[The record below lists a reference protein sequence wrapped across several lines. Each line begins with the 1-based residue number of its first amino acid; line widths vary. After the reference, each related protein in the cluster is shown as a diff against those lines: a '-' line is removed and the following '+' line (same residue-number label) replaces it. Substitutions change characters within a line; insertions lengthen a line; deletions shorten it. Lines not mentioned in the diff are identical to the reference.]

1 MSTITFPVAAAQA
14 VIGIILTEGLTTI
27 KDSLTRDK
35 VSLSNGYSH
44 YSELHGIYDD
54 LNYLLKDPLG
64 YVQDIV
70 GYFED
75 LRLEEELNDIEKA
88 IVFLGENQDRYE
100 EVNDLLKHMLPEITE
115 YKVLKEQT
123 SKALGNH

>member
-1 MSTITFPVAAAQA
+1 MTNSKAMKFNDALSL
-14 VIGIILTEGLTTI
+14 ILTEGLKTI

-64 YVQDIV
+64 YIQDIV
-70 GYFED
+70 GYIED
-75 LRLEEELNDIEKA
+75 LLLEEELNDIEKA
-88 IVFLGENQDRYE
+88 LVRLGQDQDRYK
-100 EVNDLLKHMLPEITE
+100 EVNDLLKEIVPHSPE

>member
-1 MSTITFPVAAAQA
+1 FASECCSNYHRPYEVRKTSRQSIYNPNFQFMSTITFPVAAAQA

-35 VSLSNGYSH
+35 VSLSNSYSH

-88 IVFLGENQDRYE
+88 IVFL
-100 EVNDLLKHMLPEITE
+100 
-115 YKVLKEQT
+115 
-123 SKALGNH
+123 